1 MHANP
6 QTISW
11 FSPGTKVPLPLKNTP
26 PRNNRNIV
34 ESGVKH
40 HKPTQTNQT
49 ISTITENCI

>member
-49 ISTITENCI
+49 NSTNTENCI